1 MEQGDLGSTAL
12 RTDGTG
18 FLYGRLGRVRGAL
31 SPPRREPERLV
42 LALLLV
48 DLLFAALEDLDFV
61 EDFSSFD
68 PSAASIKARRA
79 LRSARDS
86 AMN

>member
-12 RTDGTG
+12 RAGETES
-18 FLYGRLGRVRGAL
+18 LCEHLERARGAL
-31 SPPRREPERLV
+31 SPPRRESERLV

-48 DLLFAALEDLDFV
+48 DLLFAALEDLDFLEEFV
-61 EDFSSFD
+61 SSD
-68 PSAASIKARRA
+68 PSAASTKARRA